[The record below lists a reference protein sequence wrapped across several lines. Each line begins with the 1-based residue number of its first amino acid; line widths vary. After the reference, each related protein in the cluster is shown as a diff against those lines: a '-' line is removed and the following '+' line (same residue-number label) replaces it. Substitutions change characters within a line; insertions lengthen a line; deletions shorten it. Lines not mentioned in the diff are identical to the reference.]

1 MKKVTEEKKGKGKG
15 FSLMKRLLCMSI
27 IPVVALAAV
36 VTTSAIVSMVD
47 GMQEESLTGL
57 RNVANCMQAAYNALD
72 PGDYALNDQG
82 ELVKGEL
89 NVSADEELIDSFVE
103 GTEVGVTIFY
113 GDTRMATS
121 LISAEDGKRIVG
133 TKASEQ
139 VTDLV
144 VNQGKEY
151 EAVDLV
157 INGENYYA
165 YYLPAKNADGE
176 VVGMFFAGQPSQ
188 SINKF
193 IMEKAAT
200 ILVLCVLIT
209 IVVIVIVIV
218 ISRRITRSIE
228 NTEKILVQV
237 SEGDLTAAVDE
248 KAMKRSDEIGIM
260 SRALNTTLGELRNII
275 TDISASAKTLMEEGT
290 QLEGMANQTSHST
303 DEVSRAVEEISKGAV
318 TQAEEVEQATHLVS
332 DMGQQ
337 IEHIA
342 ASINQL
348 YKVSERMQK
357 AGEEAQNN
365 MNLLKDSN
373 EHTTA
378 AIGKVA
384 DNVEKTDK
392 SVAAI
397 AEALGMIRDI
407 ADETNLLSLNASIE
421 AARAG
426 EAGKGFAVVAAQI
439 QKLAEESSASAAQ
452 IAEII
457 STLSED
463 SANTLSVME
472 ELRENIA
479 VQQEKMVETID
490 RFDAVR
496 GGIVSSNEGT
506 AQIHKQASD
515 CDASRVSVVDIIQ
528 NLSALSEENAAS
540 TEETTASMEELNAT
554 INLLAQS
561 AKGLQQLAQSLEN
574 DMKFFRL

>member
-1 MKKVTEEKKGKGKG
+1 MKKVTEEKKGKG
-15 FSLMKRLLCMSI
+15 FSLMRRLLCMSI
-27 IPVVALAAV
+27 IPVVVLAAV
-36 VTTSAIVSMVD
+36 VTVSAIVSMVD
-47 GMQEESLTGL
+47 GMRQESLTGL
-57 RNVANCMQAAYNALD
+57 RNIANCMQAAYNALD
-72 PGDYALNDQG
+72 PGDYALDEQG
-82 ELVKGEL
+82 ELMKGGL

-103 GTEVGVTIFY
+103 GTDVAVTIFY

-121 LISAEDGKRIVG
+121 LISVEDGKRIVG
-133 TKASEQ
+133 TKASEE
-139 VTDLV
+139 VTDTV
-144 VNQGKEY
+144 VKQGKEY
-151 EAVDLV
+151 ESSDLV
-157 INGENYYA
+157 INGEDYYA

-176 VVGMFFAGQPSQ
+176 VVGMFFAGQPCQ

-193 IMEKAAT
+193 IIEKARN
-200 ILVLCVLIT
+200 ILVLCLLIT
-209 IVVIVIVIV
+209 VVVVAIVIW
-218 ISRRITRSIE
+218 ISKKITRSIE
-228 NTEKILVQV
+228 GTEKILVQI
-237 SEGDLTAAVDE
+237 SEGDLTATVDA
-248 KAMKRSDEIGIM
+248 KVMKRSDEIGVM
-260 SRALNTTLGELRNII
+260 ARALDTTLDELRKII
-275 TDISASAKTLMEEGT
+275 THISDSAGTLMKEGT
-290 QLEGMANQTSHST
+290 KLEEMANQTSHST

-337 IEHIA
+337 IEHIVE
-342 ASINQL
+342 SINQL
-348 YKVSERMQK
+348 YKVSERMQR

-373 EHTTA
+373 EQTTT

-397 AEALGMIRDI
+397 AKALGMIRDI

-457 STLSED
+457 GTLSED

-472 ELRENIA
+472 ELRENVA

-490 RFDAVR
+490 QFDAVS

-506 AQIHKQASD
+506 VQIHKQASD

-554 INLLAQS
+554 INLLADS
-561 AKGLQQLAQSLEN
+561 AKGLQKLAKFLED